1 MSNDEIRK
9 KAIDIAKRAVEED
22 RKQNLEE
29 AYSLYKQAIKYF
41 IHIQKCKFYLDEPNP
56 ILKNNFSE
64 KLNEYLK
71 RAEEISNFL
80 HNEESPQPVLSGGV
94 KQQPKKKNGEEAK
107 GQDDDANSGLKKSL
121 ESAIIT
127 EKPNVK
133 WTDVAGL
140 ATAKQILQEAVILP
154 TRFPELFVGKVR
166 PWKGILL
173 YGPPGTGKSYLAKAC
188 ATEASGTFFS
198 VSSSDLVSKFMG
210 ESERLVRSLFE
221 MARKSLPAIIFI
233 DEIDSLCGSR
243 SEGENDATRR
253 IKTEFLVQMQG
264 VGHNEDGLLVL
275 GATNIPWELDP
286 AIRRRFERRVYI
298 SLPEEHARRSLF
310 ELSIGD
316 TPNDLTDEDFDELA
330 RLTEGYSG
338 SDISTVVKSALMEPI
353 RKCQSARYFKRIF
366 EDGKNK
372 FTPCAPSDPEGAEMG
387 LMDVPSGSLKPPKIN
402 GEDFFNILGS
412 TKPSVSHGDL
422 EKQIQF
428 TQDFGLEG

>member
-9 KAIDIAKRAVEED
+9 KAIDAAKRAVEED

-29 AYSLYKQAIKYF
+29 AYGLYKQAIKYF
-41 IHIQKCKFYLDEPNP
+41 IHIQKCKPYSDEQNP
-56 ILKNNFSE
+56 ILKNNFGE

-71 RAEEISNFL
+71 RAEEISKFL
-80 HNEESPQPVLSGGV
+80 NGEEAPQPVLAGGT
-94 KQQPKKKNGEEAK
+94 KQAGPKKRNEQGKENSK
-107 GQDDDANSGLKKSL
+107 DDDEVNQGLKKSL

-140 ATAKQILQEAVILP
+140 AMAKQILQEAVILP

-221 MARKSLPAIIFI
+221 MARSNLPAIIFI

-286 AIRRRFERRVYI
+286 AIRRRFERRILYTAARGV
-298 SLPEEHARRSLF
+298 PEE
-310 ELSIGD
+310 
-316 TPNDLTDEDFDELA
+316 
-330 RLTEGYSG
+330 
-338 SDISTVVKSALMEPI
+338 
-353 RKCQSARYFKRIF
+353 
-366 EDGKNK
+366 
-372 FTPCAPSDPEGAEMG
+372 GA
-387 LMDVPSGSLKPPKIN
+387 V
-402 GEDFFNILGS
+402 
-412 TKPSVSHGDL
+412 
-422 EKQIQF
+422 
-428 TQDFGLEG
+428 

>member
-1 MSNDEIRK
+1 MNGI
-9 KAIDIAKRAVEED
+9 
-22 RKQNLEE
+22 
-29 AYSLYKQAIKYF
+29 
-41 IHIQKCKFYLDEPNP
+41 EP
-56 ILKNNFSE
+56 
-64 KLNEYLK
+64 
-71 RAEEISNFL
+71 
-80 HNEESPQPVLSGGV
+80 PQPVLSGGV
-94 KQQPKKKNGEEAK
+94 KQQTRKKNNEGGGGGGKEDK
-107 GQDDDANSGLKKSL
+107 DDDSNQGLKKSL

-140 ATAKQILQEAVILP
+140 ANAKQILQEAVILP

-221 MARKSLPAIIFI
+221 MARNSLPAIIFI

-286 AIRRRFERRVYI
+286 AIRRRFERRIYI
-298 SLPEEHARRSLF
+298 PLPEDFARRRLF

-316 TPNDLTDEDFDELA
+316 TPNDLTDEDLDELG

-338 SDISTVVKSALMEPI
+338 SDVSTVVKSALMEPI
-353 RKCQSARYFKRIF
+353 RKCQSARYFKQVV
-366 EDGKNK
+366 DQGKTK
-372 FTPCAPSDPEGAEMG
+372 YTPCAPSDPEGKEMG
-387 LMDVPSGSLKPPKIN
+387 LWDVPSGLLKPPQI
-402 GEDFFNILGS
+402 GRDDFFQILGS
-412 TKPSVSHGDL
+412 TRPSVSQNDL
-422 EKQIQF
+422 VKQQQF
-428 TQDFGLEG
+428 TAEFGLEG

>member
-1 MSNDEIRK
+1 M
-9 KAIDIAKRAVEED
+9 
-22 RKQNLEE
+22 
-29 AYSLYKQAIKYF
+29 
-41 IHIQKCKFYLDEPNP
+41 
-56 ILKNNFSE
+56 KNNFSE

-94 KQQPKKKNGEEAK
+94 KQGTKKKVEEGK
-107 GQDDDANSGLKKSL
+107 NDKDDDANAGLKKSL

-127 EKPNVK
+127 EKPNVA

-140 ATAKQILQEAVILP
+140 ANAKQILQEAVILP

-264 VGHNEDGLLVL
+264 VGHTDDGLLVL

-298 SLPEEHARRSLF
+298 SLPEEFARRKLF

-316 TPNDLTDEDFDELA
+316 TPNDLANDDYDELA

-353 RKCQSARYFKRIF
+353 RKCQAAKYFKIVV
-366 EDGKNK
+366 EEGKQK
-372 FTPCAPSDPEGAEMG
+372 HTPCSPSDPEGREMS
-387 LMDVPSGSLKPPKIN
+387 LMDVPRGCLKPPKISA
-402 GEDFFNILGS
+402 EDFFNILS
-412 TKPSVSHGDL
+412 SNKPSVSVGDL
-422 EKQIQF
+422 VKQQQF
-428 TQDFGLEG
+428 TEEFGMEG